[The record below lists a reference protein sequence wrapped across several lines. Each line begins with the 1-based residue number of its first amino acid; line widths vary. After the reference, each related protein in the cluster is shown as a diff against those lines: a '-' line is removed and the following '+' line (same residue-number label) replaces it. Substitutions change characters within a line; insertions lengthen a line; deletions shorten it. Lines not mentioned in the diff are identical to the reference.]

1 MKSIKKMLLGIAFL
15 VVAAIGTPFWVAGS
29 AVGAV
34 TFIAGLFLGIV
45 FCLCGFFDKSE

>member
-15 VVAAIGTPFWVAGS
+15 VVAAIGTPLWVAGS

-34 TFIAGLFLGIV
+34 AFVVGLFLGIV